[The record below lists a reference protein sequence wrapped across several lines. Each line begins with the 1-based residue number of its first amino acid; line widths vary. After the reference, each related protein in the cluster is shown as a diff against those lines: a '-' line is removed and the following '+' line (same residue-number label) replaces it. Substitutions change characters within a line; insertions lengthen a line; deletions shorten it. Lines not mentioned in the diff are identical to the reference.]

1 MSQDKAR
8 WVGNALLCLALA
20 AGTGLLL
27 EFTLQ
32 RANPASAESGTLKRE
47 LQLLAFQ
54 RANQTIAESGTPERE
69 LQPSDHVAAA
79 LFAEAV
85 RRDAWR
91 WERRYR
97 PEPPDESTS
106 ARGLMSYALTLA
118 EADVHADRLPRL
130 MELVERMQ
138 DRDADSPDYGN
149 LWWYWRDGAVTD
161 RNSVEFVMQT
171 ATRLWV
177 RHEANLEPE
186 VAVALRR
193 IMELGAEG
201 CLRHRVPVW
210 YTNIAILNA
219 SNLVALG
226 DILDNADVAEAGCRR
241 LKDIC
246 LWTWKYGVT
255 EYVSPTY
262 YAVNL
267 DGLRWIAARA
277 REPETRRQAEALLE
291 LASTD
296 IGANWWPPAERLAG
310 AHSRSYNYLRGVG
323 GLDERLALAGW
334 LDLTVRPSIHHADAL
349 VDDWSLPASARE
361 LADRLPRRVRQ
372 RWGEGAAEAR
382 TALLL
387 PDITLSTASAYYGS
401 QDVPLAVD
409 LPGDRST
416 ARCYFIAD
424 GRDDPYG
431 VQRYATGRAGH
442 MKALHLSCFWAAAQR
457 GPDALALAAY
467 RAEDLDRPERTGL
480 KSHFVFRRAYQG
492 LWVGGRRV
500 TLDSPDVQKPAQIE
514 VAPDEAV
521 VVRYG
526 TAAVGVRVLMAQRR
540 DGAAA
545 DIAVVDDAKA
555 HGAMRLS
562 VAHESEPG
570 EVESAAAAFWVRVG
584 SGLADDAAFARWHET
599 FLAAEADSQ
608 TALVAPPE
616 QAADASQ
623 PESRFELRVLGEE
636 GPVTIQA
643 RVGAGGVAQA
653 ALDPPPTDAVLEID
667 GRPVGR
673 PILAGLTPVQKYT
686 EATEEAKVFPVPADG
701 PLRFEAEAGLCFGG
715 MEIGI
720 DEKASDAAYVGS
732 SVDHYQ
738 TARFGSVR
746 WALDVPEAGR
756 YWLWGR
762 VLAPDSQTDS
772 FYVQVLGPEGAI
784 LPRTDW
790 HTGAAPGW
798 TWRRLEWHPGREPI
812 GLDLPAGRVE
822 LVFRVREPGTKV
834 DQFMLTPDPAARP
847 E

>member
-1 MSQDKAR
+1 MMLQDKSRWAR
-8 WVGNALLCLALA
+8 IALLCLGFA

-32 RANPASAESGTLKRE
+32 G
-47 LQLLAFQ
+47 
-54 RANQTIAESGTPERE
+54 ANQASAESGTPERE
-69 LQPSDHVAAA
+69 LEPTDRAAA
-79 LFAEAV
+79 AMFAEAA
-85 RRDAWR
+85 RRDEWR

-106 ARGLMSYALTLA
+106 ARGLMSYALTLV
-118 EADVHADRLPRL
+118 EAGVHADRLPRL

-177 RHEANLEPE
+177 RHGANLEPD
-186 VAVALRR
+186 VAAALRR
-193 IMELGAEG
+193 IMTLGAEG

-226 DILDNADVAEAGCRR
+226 DILDDADVAEAGCGR
-241 LKDIC
+241 LKDIT

-267 DGLRWIAARA
+267 DGLRWTAARA
-277 REPETRRQAEALLE
+277 REPGTRRQAEALLK
-291 LASTD
+291 LMAID

-310 AHSRSYNYLRGVG
+310 AHSRSYNYLRGIG

-334 LDLTVRPSIHHADAL
+334 IDLTVRPSIHHADAL

-387 PDITLSTASAYYGS
+387 PDIALSTASAYYGS

-416 ARCYFIAD
+416 VRCYFIAD

-442 MKALHLSCFWAAAQR
+442 MKALHLPYFWAAAQR
-457 GPDALALAAY
+457 GPDAVALAAY
-467 RAEDLDRPERTGL
+467 RPEDLDRPERTGL
-480 KSHFVFRRAYQG
+480 KSHFVFRRAHQG
-492 LWVGGRRV
+492 IWVGGRRV
-500 TLDSPDVQKPAQIE
+500 VLESPKVE
-514 VAPDEAV
+514 APPQVKIAPGEAV

-526 TAAVGVRVLMAQRR
+526 TAAVGVRVLVAQRR

-562 VAHESEPG
+562 VDHEAEPG
-570 EVESAAAAFWVRVG
+570 EAEQAAAAFWVRVG

-599 FLAAEADSQ
+599 FLAAEAEVRVALPKNEDDSRQ
-608 TALVAPPE
+608 VG
-616 QAADASQ
+616 
-623 PESRFELRVLGEE
+623 SRFALRAPGKE
-636 GPVTIQA
+636 GPVA
-643 RVGAGGVAQA
+643 VESVVGARGVAQVV
-653 ALDPPPTDAVLEID
+653 LEPPPADAILEID
-667 GRPVGR
+667 GLPVGR
-673 PILAGLTPVQKYT
+673 PLLADLAPVRKYT
-686 EATEEAKVFPVPADG
+686 EATDEAVVLPVPADA
-701 PLRFEAEAGLCFGG
+701 PLHFEAEAGLCFGG
-715 MEIGI
+715 MEVGS
-720 DEKASDAAYVGS
+720 DDDASGGAYVGS
-732 SVDHYQ
+732 TLDRYQ

-746 WALDVPEAGR
+746 WALDVPEGRR

-772 FYVQVLGPEGAI
+772 FYVQMLGPEGAI

-790 HTGAAPGW
+790 HTGTAPDW

-812 GLDLPAGRVE
+812 GLDLPAGQVE
-822 LVFRVREPGTKV
+822 LIFRVREPGTKI
-834 DQFMLTPDPAARP
+834 DQFMLTTDPDAQP